1 MKLPASRRS
10 DSAPC
15 SSVRQEELDSLLS
28 DVGLRRSDLA
38 LTNVFNQRPPGNSL
52 LAWATT
58 KKEADAAVSPS
69 LPYHAIQAET
79 GKWVH
84 PSKVQPALV
93 RLREEILAVQPNLI
107 IAMGNTAM
115 SAICNVS
122 GIGKIR
128 GTIYQGKLL
137 PVKTIGTYHPAAVLR
152 QYELRSTVEI
162 DLMKAKREAEF
173 PELRLRRRVLYLEPT
188 VRDLR
193 QWYHTLSGAPA
204 LTVDC
209 ETSRGQITCVG
220 FSPDAISSYVVPF
233 WDRRRS
239 DWSYW
244 PTLDEEFEAWLFC
257 YLLLTS
263 DSIKILQNGLYDLQ
277 YFLRY
282 RWPMRRFVHDTMIKF
297 HTSIPAFP
305 KVWTSLD
312 QSTPTSAHGRNSGL
326 EAVRRKTMP
335 KICSIAITGDEYFA
349 TELNAAIR
357 DMLDNITDNF
367 YDADGVEVADVAYV
381 LESDGTITVRIT
393 EGDPEE

>member
-1 MKLPASRRS
+1 MNGTLKPAKILLLGE
-10 DSAPC
+10 APGEQEERLG
-15 SSVRQEELDSLLS
+15 SVFVGAAGRELDSLLS

-52 LAWATT
+52 LAWSVT

-84 PSKVQPALV
+84 PSKVQPALA
-93 RLREEILAVQPNLI
+93 RLREEIALVQPNLI

-115 SAICNVS
+115 SAVCNVS

-128 GTIYQGKLL
+128 GTLYQGKLL

-282 RWPMRRFVHDTMIKF
+282 RWPMRRFIHDTMIKF
-297 HTSIPAFP
+297 HSLYPGLPKGLDFLGSIYANERAWKKFRPRGGEE
-305 KVWTSLD
+305 KD
-312 QSTPTSAHGRNSGL
+312 
-326 EAVRRKTMP
+326 
-335 KICSIAITGDEYFA
+335 
-349 TELNAAIR
+349 
-357 DMLDNITDNF
+357 
-367 YDADGVEVADVAYV
+367 DA
-381 LESDGTITVRIT
+381 
-393 EGDPEE
+393 